1 MNAEAAPKSK
11 RPTFADDVESS
22 TTGEIKMIKPSHI
35 RADHRNNES
44 RGWAPYEAPEEI
56 RHLLADGRCCF
67 TLEQIEERLASVFL
81 EGQICEVEVALGSDK
96 RPTLQIG
103 YLRHCA
109 FLLAE
114 VRGMLEQIPTSAR
127 TKVWGIRAKIV
138 PAPKSQDEWDRASDR
153 NYAENSE
160 RLQLTPVQFAFYIKR
175 KLDMFDANGEP
186 LYNRLTLAQKLSA
199 SGRSVSKSVIDRH
212 MLLLTARP
220 ETLLAVHEG
229 KLKMSEA
236 IKQMRQRGEGATRQ
250 SRASQRPAKPLAP
263 AMIIRAIE
271 HADKRPPPNKGLDA
285 AGIVQL
291 GRLTSGL
298 EVVTDETPELVR
310 EWFDWQSMSADEAKA
325 LVPEKPAREPK
336 ASHKKSPGANAKEQS
351 ELSKTLQ
358 NGLN

>member
-1 MNAEAAPKSK
+1 MNAETPAKSK
-11 RPTFADDVESS
+11 RPVFAEDVEVS
-22 TTGEIKMIKPSHI
+22 TTGEIKMILPSHI

-56 RHLLADGRCCF
+56 RHLLVDGRCCF
-67 TLEQIEERLASVFL
+67 TLAQIEERLASIFL
-81 EGQICEVEVALGSDK
+81 EGQICEVEIALGSDK

-127 TKVWGIRAKIV
+127 TKVRGIRAKLV

-160 RLQLTPVQFAFYIKR
+160 RLQLTPVQFAFFIKR
-175 KLDMFDANGEP
+175 KLDMFNDNGEP

-199 SGRSVSKSVIDRH
+199 SGRSISKRTIDLH
-212 MLLLTARP
+212 MQLLTARP

-229 KLKMSEA
+229 RLKMSDA
-236 IKQMRQRGEGATRQ
+236 IKQMRQRGEGSTRQ

-263 AMIIRAIE
+263 AMIIRAVE
-271 HADKRPPPNKGLDA
+271 HVDKRPPPNKGLSA
-285 AGIVQL
+285 AEML
-291 GRLTSGL
+291 LLDRLTCGL
-298 EVVTDETPELVR
+298 DVIAEDTPANVR
-310 EWFDWQSMSADEAKA
+310 DWFAWKSMTADEAKSLA
-325 LVPEKPAREPK
+325 PEKPPREPK
-336 ASHKKSPGANAKEQS
+336 ASHKKAPVDAKTAHEMQ
-351 ELSKTLQ
+351 EAKA
-358 NGLN
+358 LN